1 MEEQQQYTKESPFI
15 LKEKI
20 GDMMKYG
27 KKAVASFP
35 RRERQT
41 ADAIRKSMLDM
52 YRLAIVVEKKYYKK
66 TTLQDLDVELDV
78 LRHLIRLAHDK
89 DFYDKA
95 ITVKDSTGEKMRNQD
110 GTAKTIK
117 MQPPL
122 SIHKYE
128 TLSRMLNEIGRIIGG
143 YMKYVK

>member
-1 MEEQQQYTKESPFI
+1 MEIQPQRRETPFI

-27 KKAVASFP
+27 KKAVAYFP

-41 ADAIRKSMLDM
+41 ADAIRESMLTM

-78 LRHLIRLAHDK
+78 LRDLIRLAHDK
-89 DFYDKA
+89 DYYDKE
-95 ITVKDSTGEKMRNQD
+95 ITQRDAKGQPIQNED
-110 GTAKTIK
+110 GSAKVIR

-122 SIHKYE
+122 SMQKYE
-128 TLSRMLNEIGRIIGG
+128 TWSRMLTEIGRIIGG
-143 YMKYVK
+143 YMNYVK